1 MQLILLGPP
10 GSGKGV
16 QGDLIVNRYKIPH
29 VSTGNI
35 LRKSVEEKTKLGQEA
50 LSYMEKGLLVPDSII
65 IKILESE
72 LDSPRCKSGF
82 VLDGVPRTI
91 PQAESLENGLKIR
104 KRPIDRV
111 IYLSVEEE
119 TLVKRLTNR
128 RTCEKCGRV
137 YNILDHPPQ
146 KNGKCDACGGNLIQ
160 RVDDREDTVR
170 KRFQVYDSQTKPLLE
185 FYEKR
190 KKLVKFDGDRMMA
203 TVFADI
209 CAELD
214 KIKVS

>member
-35 LRKSVEEKTKLGQEA
+35 LRKNVEEKTELGKEA
-50 LSYMEKGLLVPDSII
+50 LSYMEKGLLVPDSVI

-91 PQAESLENGLKIR
+91 PQA
-104 KRPIDRV
+104 
-111 IYLSVEEE
+111 
-119 TLVKRLTNR
+119 
-128 RTCEKCGRV
+128 
-137 YNILDHPPQ
+137 
-146 KNGKCDACGGNLIQ
+146 
-160 RVDDREDTVR
+160 
-170 KRFQVYDSQTKPLLE
+170 
-185 FYEKR
+185 
-190 KKLVKFDGDRMMA
+190 
-203 TVFADI
+203 
-209 CAELD
+209 
-214 KIKVS
+214 